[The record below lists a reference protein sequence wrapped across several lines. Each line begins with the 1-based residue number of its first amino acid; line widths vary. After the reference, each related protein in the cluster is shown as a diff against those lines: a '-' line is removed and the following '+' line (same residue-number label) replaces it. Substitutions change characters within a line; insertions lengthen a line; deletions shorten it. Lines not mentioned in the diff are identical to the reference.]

1 MIKIRKFLPS
11 DLEKVKEIENISFSK
26 RQAYSRKYF
35 EKLHQNYPQGFIV
48 AENDKEVIGYT
59 IGRPRNNQAG
69 EIISIA
75 VSPNWRQ
82 QGIGGTLTNVLINH
96 FKEKNL
102 KEISLHVRTENE
114 GGTAFY
120 QNLGFKILETI
131 KNYYQ
136 NGDNACLMIKEI

>member
-1 MIKIRKFLPS
+1 M
-11 DLEKVKEIENISFSK
+11 
-26 RQAYSRKYF
+26 
-35 EKLHQNYPQGFIV
+35 